1 MGGKGKGFAAESE
14 DNMSEAT
21 RYTIFLALVIAT
33 FTAWGMITHDLYGT
47 VWYWAAGV
55 LLAGLSEFWIR
66 QIEKISKEKA
76 QPFGFFRFGPMMVY
90 LIIRWICKV
99 CFPTCF

>member
-33 FTAWGMITHDLYGT
+33 FTAWGMITHDL
-47 VWYWAAGV
+47 
-55 LLAGLSEFWIR
+55 
-66 QIEKISKEKA
+66 
-76 QPFGFFRFGPMMVY
+76 
-90 LIIRWICKV
+90 
-99 CFPTCF
+99 